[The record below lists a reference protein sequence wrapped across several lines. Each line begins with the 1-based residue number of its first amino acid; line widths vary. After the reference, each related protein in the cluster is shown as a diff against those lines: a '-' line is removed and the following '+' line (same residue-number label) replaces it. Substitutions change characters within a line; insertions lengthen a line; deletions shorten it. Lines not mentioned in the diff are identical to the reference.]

1 MNGQVKITNV
11 AGCIKIEEVG
21 GANFE
26 FQAINFQS
34 ARSSFKACSK
44 DLDDDIIS
52 ITKVKI
58 NPPQIVSQFL
68 SDWVVI
74 WNWYTHTS

>member
-1 MNGQVKITNV
+1 MNGQKLITDV

-34 ARSSFKACSK
+34 ARSSFKTCSK

-68 SDWVVI
+68 SD
-74 WNWYTHTS
+74 

>member
-1 MNGQVKITNV
+1 MNGQGKFTNV

-34 ARSSFKACSK
+34 ARSSFKTCSK

-68 SDWVVI
+68 SD
-74 WNWYTHTS
+74 

>member
-1 MNGQVKITNV
+1 MNGQGKFTNV

-52 ITKVKI
+52 IAKVKI
-58 NPPQIVSQFL
+58 DSPQIVSQFL
-68 SDWVVI
+68 GD
-74 WNWYTHTS
+74 